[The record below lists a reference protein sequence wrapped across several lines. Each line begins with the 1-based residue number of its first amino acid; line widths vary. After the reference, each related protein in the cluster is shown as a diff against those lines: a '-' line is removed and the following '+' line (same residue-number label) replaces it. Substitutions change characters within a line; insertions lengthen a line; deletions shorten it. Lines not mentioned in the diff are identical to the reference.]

1 MLNWFLNLL
10 QHLAVGRK
18 RKSSNSIFEES
29 TRNDVDQSSVH
40 YKKNRISFTDEQKKL
55 LRQTYKS
62 DPYPLHSTIEQLA
75 ATLEVGV
82 KTVVNWFHNHRM
94 RDKSRFVPT
103 NTWDRPNDSSSSPQ
117 AQQEG
122 VNLSRFQVK
131 SEDQS
136 SQSCDSSSDFFLYL
150 NNNSNSCNRQESGT
164 DMAFS
169 SGNEVSDTFI

>member
-1 MLNWFLNLL
+1 MFD
-10 QHLAVGRK
+10 
-18 RKSSNSIFEES
+18 ES
-29 TRNDVDQSSVH
+29 TRSDADQSSVH

-94 RDKSRFVPT
+94 RDKTRFVPS
-103 NTWDRPNDSSSSPQ
+103 NSWDQQNDSSSPHAQ
-117 AQQEG
+117 QQEG
-122 VNLSRFQVK
+122 VNLSRFQIK

-150 NNNSNSCNRQESGT
+150 NNNRQESAT
-164 DMAFS
+164 DMTFS
-169 SGNEVSDTFI
+169 SGNEVSDLFVRVDFDAEHLNATDKKL